1 MMSSPPDR
9 NTIEESVRG
18 RRRESLVL
26 RASLRHVNKE
36 GDGMRVA
43 VSYRPRSAAPFEPGP
58 MLMEALGQWVETY
71 PLPI

>member
-1 MMSSPPDR
+1 
-9 NTIEESVRG
+9 
-18 RRRESLVL
+18 
-26 RASLRHVNKE
+26 
-36 GDGMRVA
+36 MRVA